1 MCMMTTKDD
10 YVVVDNVGE
19 VDDGPL
25 ACEDVTTSNL
35 DMENDILQL
44 VIIKVDEDVF
54 FKSHN

>member
-1 MCMMTTKDD
+1 MMTTKDD

-35 DMENDILQL
+35 DMENDIL
-44 VIIKVDEDVF
+44 
-54 FKSHN
+54 